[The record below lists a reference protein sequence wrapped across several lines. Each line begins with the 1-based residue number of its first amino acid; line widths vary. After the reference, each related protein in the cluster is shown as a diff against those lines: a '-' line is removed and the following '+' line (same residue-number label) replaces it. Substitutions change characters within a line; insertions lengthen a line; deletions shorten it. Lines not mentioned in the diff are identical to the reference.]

1 MTMYAHV
8 EDASGRIVALGE
20 ELGEPTEGGQ
30 VLVELTPEQEA
41 ALTPVPSGHLY
52 LKDGLL
58 VVAPPWP
65 LAPSYDQ
72 REREEALGAL
82 DTVDDIEGRVE
93 VLQRMTVGKAG

>member
-1 MTMYAHV
+1 MYAHV

-20 ELGEPTEGGQ
+20 ELAEPTEGGQ
-30 VLVELTPEQEA
+30 SLVELTPEQEDV
-41 ALTPVPSGHLY
+41 LTAMPNGHAY
-52 LKDGLL
+52 IQDDGSI
-58 VVAPPWP
+58 VVTPPWP